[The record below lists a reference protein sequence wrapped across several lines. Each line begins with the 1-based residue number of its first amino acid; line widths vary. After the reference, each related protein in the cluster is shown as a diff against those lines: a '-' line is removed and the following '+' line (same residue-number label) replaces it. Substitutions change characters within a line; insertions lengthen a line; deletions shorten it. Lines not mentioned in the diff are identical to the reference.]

1 MTSNPR
7 SGKAKLNHILGIVVA
22 VVVGLGAAWWYFH
35 GGKKQADQVLD
46 KAGDAANQAKGAAQQ
61 NVQDQNAAFDA
72 SRQRQTDK
80 RAPTGR

>member
-1 MTSNPR
+1 MTSIAGNAR
-7 SGKAKLNHILGIVVA
+7 LKHIAGIALA

-35 GGKKQADQVLD
+35 GGKKQAEQALD

>member
-1 MTSNPR
+1 MTKNAR

-22 VVVGLGAAWWYFH
+22 VVVGLGAAWWYFN
-35 GGKKQADQVLD
+35 GGKKHAEQALD
-46 KAGDAANQAKGAAQQ
+46 KAEAAADQAKGAAQQ

>member
-1 MTSNPR
+1 MTSTARAGNAR
-7 SGKAKLNHILGIVVA
+7 LKHIVGIALA
-22 VVVGLGAAWWYFH
+22 VVVGLAAAWWYFH
-35 GGKKQADQVLD
+35 GGKKQAEQALD
-46 KAGDAANQAKGAAQQ
+46 KAGNAADQAKGAAQQ

>member
-1 MTSNPR
+1 MTYNAGSAR
-7 SGKAKLNHILGIVVA
+7 LKHIVGIALA
-22 VVVGLGAAWWYFH
+22 VVVGLAAAWWYSH
-35 GGKKQADQVLD
+35 GGKKQAEQALD
-46 KAGDAANQAKGAAQQ
+46 KAGNAADQARGAAQQ